1 MHRGQVPVTLEQVRA
16 LVADQFPHWAGL
28 VVTPVLDSG
37 TDHALYRLGDAL
49 VVRLPIIGWAVE
61 QVENDQHWL
70 PMLASRLTLRVPIP
84 AALGKPGQGY
94 PWPWLVV
101 PWIIG
106 QTPSG
111 TNLDMQS
118 AAEDLG
124 RFVTSLHEVSTG
136 GGPVKTGTAR
146 GAPLVNLD
154 EGIRA
159 LIEGHADEIDVGGV
173 RRVWDE
179 AVSAPPWDGP
189 RVWIHGDLTPGN
201 LIVHERRLAAVIDF
215 SGLGLG
221 DPAPD
226 LAPAWN
232 LFDGSSRAIFRDTV
246 GYDEATWSRA
256 KGWVLAPALQALG
269 YYRHSR
275 PEFVTAALQRIGA
288 VLDRA

>member
-1 MHRGQVPVTLEQVRA
+1 MPVTLEQVRA
-16 LVADQFPHWAGL
+16 LVASQFPHWAGL
-28 VVTPVLDSG
+28 VITPVLDSG
-37 TDHALYRLGDAL
+37 TDHALYLLGDAL
-49 VVRLPIIGWAVE
+49 VVRLPIIEWAVE
-61 QVENDQHWL
+61 QVETDQNWL
-70 PMLASRLTLRVPIP
+70 PILAPQLTLRVPIP
-84 AALGKPGQGY
+84 AGIGEPGQGY

-101 PWIIG
+101 PWISG
-106 QTPSG
+106 QTPSS
-111 TNLDMQS
+111 TNLDMHR
-118 AAEDLG
+118 AAKDLG
-124 RFVTSLHEVSTG
+124 NFITSLHAASHSG

-159 LIEGHADEIDVGGV
+159 LIKEHADEIDIGAV
-173 RRVWDE
+173 RSVWDE

-215 SGLGLG
+215 GGLGLG

-232 LFDGSSRAIFRDTV
+232 LFDGSSREIFRDTV

-275 PEFVTAALQRIGA
+275 SEFVTAALQRIGA
-288 VLDRA
+288 VLDRG